1 MRTIHSCS
9 AATIAAALMLCPLT
23 APAAVDED
31 EYTGQ
36 ELSADILTGLLPIA
50 TWGIARYKDDGDG
63 EGQFLRSTAVSLVL
77 NTSLRVAF
85 NETSWGE
92 RPNGSPYG
100 FPSGHAAFA
109 TSSAAFLQDRFG
121 WKFGVPAY
129 AVVGYV
135 AWVRVDTDHHRWRDV
150 VAGVALSMGV
160 SRLFVTPH
168 DATHI
173 APIVGPDWLGMR
185 IERSF

>member
-1 MRTIHSCS
+1 MRTHHLYPVAMAAILTLFSAPAV
-9 AATIAAALMLCPLT
+9 AAT
-23 APAAVDED
+23 DGYSD
-31 EYTGQ
+31 K
-36 ELSADILTGLLPIA
+36 ELSADIVTLLLPVT
-50 TWGIARYKDDGDG
+50 TWGIAHYKDDGDG
-63 EGQFLRSTAVSLVL
+63 EGQFFRSTGVSLLL
-77 NTSLRVAF
+77 NSSLRLAF
-85 NETSWGE
+85 NETDWGT

-100 FPSGHAAFA
+100 FPSGHAAFV

-129 AVVGYV
+129 ALVGYV
-135 AWVRVDTDHHRWRDV
+135 SYVRVDTDHHRWRDIG
-150 VAGVALSMGV
+150 AAVALSMGV